1 MEYLD
6 YDVTLGDEQR
16 ELREAAHKFAE
27 EVLRPTGIRLDRLPP
42 AEVVA
47 AGSPLFEVLRQAA
60 ELGYTR
66 LGGTHELGGLSLSP
80 LERHLVLEELAWG
93 SVGLTGVL
101 FLAGTHAEVA
111 LVSGQPDLIEEFS
124 APFYA
129 CTDGAIVGC
138 WAVTEPDHGS
148 DTLGVVRPE
157 LAVKAT
163 GQVVARRDGDDW
175 ILRGQKSAWVSNGPI
190 ATHAMLN
197 VHLEPGESFERGGV
211 CLLPLDLPGV
221 SRGAPL
227 DKHGFRALPQGELF
241 FDDVRIPGR
250 WLVFFGSD
258 VFPLYMT
265 SHLAAFN
272 AGVGTIATGLARA
285 AYECALTYAK
295 ERVQGGRPIF
305 EHQSVRARLFRM
317 FTLVQAA
324 RTLSRGAWVYN
335 LTQIEQSQPALL
347 EHSIASKVF
356 CTEAALEVATLAAQL
371 HGGIGMSREYP
382 VEMFLRDA
390 AAFTIADGENAFLS
404 QIGGSLL

>member
-6 YDVTLGDEQR
+6 YDLGLGDEQR

-27 EVLRPTGIRLDRLPP
+27 DVLRPTGILLDRLAP
-42 AEVVA
+42 AEMVA
-47 AGSPLFEVLRQAA
+47 PGSPFFDVLRQAA
-60 ELGYTR
+60 GLGYTR
-66 LGGTHELGGLSLSP
+66 LGGVAELGGLGLSP

-93 SVGLTGVL
+93 SVGLTGAV
-101 FLAGTHAEVA
+101 FLASTHAEVA
-111 LVSGQPDLIEEFS
+111 LVSGKPKLIEEFG
-124 APFYA
+124 APYYA
-129 CTDGAIVGC
+129 CTDGSIIGC

-148 DTLGVVRPE
+148 DTLGAMRPE

-175 ILRGQKSAWVSNGPI
+175 ILRGQKSAWVSNGPV

-197 VHLEPGESFERGGV
+197 VHLDPGESFAHGGV

-227 DKHGFRALPQGELF
+227 DKHGFRSLPQGEIF
-241 FDDVRIPGR
+241 FDDVRIPER
-250 WLVFFGSD
+250 WMVFGSEE
-258 VFPLYMT
+258 FAPYMA
-265 SHLAAFN
+265 SHLSAFN

-285 AYECALTYAK
+285 AYECALAYTK

-324 RTLSRGAWVYN
+324 RSLSRGAWVYN
-335 LTQIEQSQPALL
+335 LTQIEQGQPAQL

-356 CTEAALEVATLAAQL
+356 CTEAALEIATLAAQL

-404 QIGGSLL
+404 QIGASLL

>member
-1 MEYLD
+1 MDYLD
-6 YDVTLGDEQR
+6 YDLGLGDEQR

-27 EVLRPTGIRLDRLPP
+27 EVLRPTGILLDRLPP
-42 AEVVA
+42 AEMVA
-47 AGSPLFEVLRQAA
+47 PGSPFFDVLRQAA

-66 LGGTHELGGLSLSP
+66 LGGVVELGGLGLSP
-80 LERHLVLEELAWG
+80 LEQHLVLEELAWG
-93 SVGLTGVL
+93 SVGLTGAM
-101 FLAGTHAEVA
+101 FLASTHAQVA
-111 LVSGQPDLIEEFS
+111 LLSGQRDLIEEFG

-129 CTDGAIVGC
+129 CTDGSIIGC

-148 DTLGVVRPE
+148 DTLGVMRPE
-157 LAVKAT
+157 LTVKAT

-175 ILRGQKSAWVSNGPI
+175 ILRGQKSAWVSNGPV

-197 VHLEPGESFERGGV
+197 VHLDPNGSFAQGGV

-227 DKHGFRALPQGELF
+227 DKHGFRSLPQGEIF
-241 FDDVRIPGR
+241 FDDVRIPDR
-250 WLVFFGSD
+250 WMVLGTEEFA
-258 VFPLYMT
+258 PYMA
-265 SHLAAFN
+265 SHLSAFN
-272 AGVGTIATGLARA
+272 AGVGVLATGLARA
-285 AYECALTYAK
+285 AYDTALDYTK
-295 ERVQGGRPIF
+295 QRVQGGRPIF

-317 FTLVQAA
+317 FTLIQAA
-324 RTLSRGAWVYN
+324 RSLSRGAWVYN
-335 LTQIEQSQPALL
+335 LTQIEQQKPAQL

-404 QIGGSLL
+404 QIGASLL